1 MATVINTEKKE
12 TLKMSM
18 ANRKE
23 NRKKAP
29 LFRKMNY
36 ILMGIGVLFLLIGY
50 VLLAGGK
57 APSDEVYNPEIFN
70 TTRLIIAPTLIL
82 IGLVVEI
89 FAIMY
94 YPKRTK
100 SEEVTEN

>member
-1 MATVINTEKKE
+1 MATIINTDKKE
-12 TLKMSM
+12 VKTNASNK
-18 ANRKE
+18 KE

-36 ILMGIGVLFLLIGY
+36 ILMGIGVLFLLIGF
-50 VLLAGGK
+50 VFLAGGK

-70 TTRLIIAPTLIL
+70 TTRLVIAPTLIL
-82 IGLVVEI
+82 AGLIVEI

-94 YPKRTK
+94 YPKSTK